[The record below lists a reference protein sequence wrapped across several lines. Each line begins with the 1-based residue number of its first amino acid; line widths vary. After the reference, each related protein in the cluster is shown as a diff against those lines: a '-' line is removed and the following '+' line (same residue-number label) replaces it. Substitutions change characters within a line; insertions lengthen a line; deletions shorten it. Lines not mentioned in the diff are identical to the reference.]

1 MYKLIFHLQVKKQAK
16 KLHPQDQKRFIKIVS
31 RLEKS
36 PFSRSLDI
44 KRLVNTRS
52 GYRLRI
58 GDFRVLY
65 SINKKEKI
73 ICVWEVDYRG
83 GIY

>member
-1 MYKLIFHLQVKKQAK
+1 MYQLIFYPWVKKQAK
-16 KLHPQDQKRFIKIVS
+16 KLHPQDQKRFIKTVS

-36 PFSRSLDI
+36 PFSKSLDI

-73 ICVWEVDYRG
+73 IYVWEVGYRG